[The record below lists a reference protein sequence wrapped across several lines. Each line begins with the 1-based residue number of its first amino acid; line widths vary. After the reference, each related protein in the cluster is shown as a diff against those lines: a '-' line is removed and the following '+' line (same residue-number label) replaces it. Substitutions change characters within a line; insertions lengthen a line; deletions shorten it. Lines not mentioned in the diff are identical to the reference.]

1 LSSIADPVGPEP
13 DLDRPSG
20 APADAGV
27 ESVAPV
33 SVVQRPSIV
42 FLVVVAGL
50 SAAADLASKYW
61 AKEALSHPTPQ
72 GTQTRHVVFQDLFGS
87 ISLDMLFAQNPG
99 GAFSMMRSLPEVV
112 RRPFFLYVSAAATV
126 FLVAMYMRV
135 DRRHRALVW
144 GLPLAL
150 GGAIGNLVDR
160 VRYGWVIDF
169 IHFWVRRPDR
179 EHHWPTFNVADIAIV
194 VGVGLLTID
203 LVFGK
208 RGAVAAA
215 STRS

>member
-1 LSSIADPVGPEP
+1 MSSAIDPVGAEP
-13 DLDRPSG
+13 DHAPPS
-20 APADAGV
+20 ADVPSSQAI
-27 ESVAPV
+27 
-33 SVVQRPSIV
+33 QRPSVV
-42 FLVVVAGL
+42 FLIVVAGL
-50 SAAADLASKYW
+50 AAAADLASKHW
-61 AKEALSHPTPQ
+61 AKATLSLPGLDGTPR
-72 GTQTRHVVFQDLFGS
+72 RHVVFQDLAGRL
-87 ISLDMLFAQNPG
+87 SLDMIFAQNPG

-126 FLVAMYMRV
+126 FLVTMYMRV

-169 IHFWVRRPDR
+169 IHIWVRRPDR

-194 VGVGLLTID
+194 IGVGLLAVD
-203 LVFGK
+203 LLFGR

-215 STRS
+215 SARS